1 VSTAVALGQM
11 KAEAAVQPLLATL
24 KDQSWD
30 VRVSAAR
37 ALGQMRA
44 EAAVQPL
51 LAALEDGDFRVRQS
65 AADVLER
72 FLGAAESTS

>member
-1 VSTAVALGQM
+1 
-11 KAEAAVQPLLATL
+11 
-24 KDQSWD
+24 
-30 VRVSAAR
+30 
-37 ALGQMRA
+37 MRA